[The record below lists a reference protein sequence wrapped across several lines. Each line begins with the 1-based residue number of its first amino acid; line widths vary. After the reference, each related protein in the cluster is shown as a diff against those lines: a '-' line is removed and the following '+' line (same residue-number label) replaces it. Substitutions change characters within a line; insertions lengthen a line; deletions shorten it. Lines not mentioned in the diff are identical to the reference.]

1 MAPENVKNA
10 RKFML
15 VTPVVYSASADRKLA
30 ASLRRLGADEATV
43 TKLTRSTATAT
54 SS

>member
-1 MAPENVKNA
+1 MNAENIKNA

-15 VTPVVYSASADRKLA
+15 ITPVVYSASADRKIA

-43 TKLTRSTATAT
+43 AKLTRRTAAQT